1 MKGDIMSKIKIFS
14 LGGLNE
20 NGKNMYVV
28 KVNEDIFV
36 FDAGLKYDN
45 DLNLGI
51 DYIIPNFDYLIKNRK
66 NLKGI
71 FLTHGHDGNMGAV
84 PDAISKLPS
93 VPIYGT
99 KLTLEIVKNDMTNE
113 EIDKANFREIRPH
126 SKLDFGPN
134 SLFPISVTHS
144 IPDAVCYVLY
154 TEDGA
159 IVYTGDF
166 VFDSTMMGAY
176 KTDIGKLAYV
186 GKQGVLCLLAES
198 FYADKEGHTS
208 PNNRVAGF
216 IREVLAENPNRIIA
230 TVFPAHI
237 YRVQELFNEISKTH
251 RKIVIMGKAL
261 QETINRA
268 LEMGYLAVDKSR
280 IGTLNDLDN
289 KDVVVFISD
298 EKEKPFANLERII
311 KGYDKYIKIKDT
323 DTIFITEPSYP
334 GIEKRMA
341 VVMDD
346 IAMLGANAVS
356 LSSKKHLLHHASRED
371 LMLMI
376 NLISPKYYF
385 PVKGEYRLQY
395 ANAEIAEELGIPKE
409 NIILKQNGDVLEL
422 VNGINTNSTEHVEVD
437 DILIDGNSRGDIGDL
452 VLKDRE
458 MLGESGIVIISCTL
472 DKQTKEI
479 LGGPEILTRGFIYVK
494 ESQDLLDE
502 TKNISKEVIESNVE
516 LNSKRVDYAKIKN
529 DVRDI
534 LGKFFYKET
543 GAKPMVI
550 TVIQEI

>member
-1 MKGDIMSKIKIFS
+1 MSKIKIFS

-28 KVNEDIFV
+28 NVDKDIFV

-45 DLNLGI
+45 DQNLGI
-51 DYIIPNFDYLIKNRK
+51 DYIIPNFDYLIKNKK
-66 NLKGI
+66 NIKGI
-71 FLTHGHDGNMGAV
+71 FLTHGHEGNMGAV
-84 PDAISKLPS
+84 PDILDVLPDI
-93 VPIYGT
+93 PIYGT
-99 KLTLEIVKNDMTNE
+99 KLTLEIVKNDLTSEQLN
-113 EIDKANFREIRPH
+113 KAVIKEIRPH
-126 SKLDFGPN
+126 SKLDFGKN

-166 VFDSTMMGAY
+166 VFDSTMMGSY

-198 FYADKEGHTS
+198 MYAAKKGHTS
-208 PNNRVAGF
+208 PNNRVSDF
-216 IREVLAENPNRIIA
+216 IREVLHKNENRIIA
-230 TVFPAHI
+230 TILPAHF
-237 YRVQELFNEISKTH
+237 YRIQEIFNEVSKTH
-251 RKIVIMGKAL
+251 RKIVIMGKSL
-261 QETINRA
+261 QDMISKAIEEKYLTIDQN
-268 LEMGYLAVDKSR
+268 R
-280 IGTLNDLDN
+280 IGTLTDLEL
-289 KDVVVFISD
+289 KDTVVLISD

-311 KGYDKYIKIKDT
+311 KGYDKFIHIKET
-323 DTIFITEPSYP
+323 DTIFITEPSYE
-334 GIEKRMA
+334 GIEKRTA
-341 VVMDD
+341 VIMDE

-356 LSSKKHLLHHASRED
+356 LSSKKHLLHHASSED

-376 NLISPKYYF
+376 NLMNPKYYF
-385 PVKGEYRLQY
+385 PVKGEYRNQY
-395 ANAEIAEELGIPKE
+395 ANAEIAEELGIPRE

-422 VNGINTNSTEHVEVD
+422 VKGKNTNSIEHIEVD
-437 DILIDGNSRGDIGDL
+437 EILIDGKSQGDIGDL

-458 MLGESGIVIISCTL
+458 MLGENGIVIISCTL
-472 DKQTKEI
+472 DRETKQI

-494 ESQDLLDE
+494 ESQDLLEE
-502 TKNISKEVIESNVE
+502 TKQISREVIESNIKD
-516 LNSKRVDYAKIKN
+516 STKRVDYAKIKN
-529 DVRDI
+529 EVRDV

-543 GAKPMVI
+543 ESKPMII

>member
-1 MKGDIMSKIKIFS
+1 MSKIKIFS

-20 NGKNMYVV
+20 NGKNMYVINV
-28 KVNEDIFV
+28 DKDIFV

-45 DLNLGI
+45 DSNLGI
-51 DYIIPNFDYLIKNRK
+51 DYIIPNYEYLIKNIK
-66 NLKGI
+66 NVKGI
-71 FLTHGHDGNMGAV
+71 FLTHGHEGNMGAIPDILEQLPDV
-84 PDAISKLPS
+84 P
-93 VPIYGT
+93 VYGT
-99 KLTLEIVKNDMTNE
+99 KLTLEIVKNDLTE
-113 EIDKANFREIRPH
+113 EQIAKANLKEVRPH
-126 SKLDFGPN
+126 SKLSFGKN
-134 SLFPISVTHS
+134 ALFPISVTQS

-198 FYADKEGHTS
+198 FYADKTGHTS

-216 IREVLAENPNRIIA
+216 IREVLHKNENRIIA
-230 TVFPAHI
+230 TVLPAHF
-237 YRVQELFNEISKTH
+237 YRIQEIFNEVSKTH
-251 RKIVIMGKAL
+251 RKVVIMGKTL
-261 QETINRA
+261 QDMINKA
-268 LEMGYLAVDKSR
+268 ISQGYLTIDQSK
-280 IGTLNDLDN
+280 IGSLTDIETKNPLIL
-289 KDVVVFISD
+289 ISD

-311 KGYDKYIKIKDT
+311 KGYDKFIKIKET

-341 VVMDD
+341 IIMDE

-376 NLISPKYYF
+376 NLMNPKYYM
-385 PVKGEYRLQY
+385 PVKGEYRHQY
-395 ANAEIAEELGIPKE
+395 ANAEIAEELGIPVE
-409 NIILKQNGDVLEL
+409 NILLKQNGDVVEF
-422 VNGINTNSTEHVEVD
+422 VKGKNTNSTEHIQVD
-437 DILIDGNSRGDIGDL
+437 EILIDGKNQGDIGDL

-458 MLGESGIVIISCTL
+458 MLGENGIVIISCTL
-472 DKQTKEI
+472 DKNTKAI
-479 LGGPEILTRGFIYVK
+479 VGGPEIITRGFIYVK
-494 ESQDLLDE
+494 ESQDLLEE
-502 TKNISKEVIESNVE
+502 TKTISKEVIETSIVTNA
-516 LNSKRVDYAKIKN
+516 KRVDYAKIKN
-529 DVRDI
+529 DVRDV

-543 GAKPMVI
+543 ESKPMII